1 MMKMRIPMVL
11 VSLILSQTGCERH
24 PASQTVPGYAE
35 KAAAREAKSAAKANK
50 TERVDPTAPTF
61 FPSPT
66 PPAR

>member
-1 MMKMRIPMVL
+1 MKTRIPLLL
-11 VSLILSQTGCERH
+11 VSLVLSQIGCERH

-35 KAAAREAKSAAKANK
+35 KAAARKAKSAAKAK
-50 TERVDPTAPTF
+50 ETERVDPMAPSF